1 MATIST
7 GTVTHVLD
15 QSLGLQISNTTDTG
29 DDVALSTDLHQLP
42 DPFEN
47 FLEAIPGLST
57 DQLNFAANVGAAQET
72 ASANTFFVNVTAG
85 SGETIN
91 DLFFSDSSG
100 QLFDGQVA
108 KYNTVDIHVVGST
121 DPIFLY
127 SFASGDILIGSTEAP
142 AGVDISDPATLDR
155 SKIVFAYYLQENGTH
170 TGADVWGVTF
180 QPLDHPIAGDTVAA
194 HDDPID
200 FGDFLHVTASA
211 SLSFNF
217 DKLQSGSSLWAAVGS
232 SSAGLL
238 VTGLHPD
245 VETTGKKTNDSDV
258 IHTSQGGQD
267 ATIGV
272 NNQLFDHEGETAVFT
287 LVTGFTE
294 LTGQDDGAVGDYIKD
309 NDKGP
314 HADVDYGGYLNVSG
328 AGILISQSQGG
339 PAVAKEL
346 DINVFRA
353 GGTPP
358 GTPEKGFG
366 YIDADPDP
374 NNFVNALEDDD
385 EVDVATVT
393 VKNDLN
399 AVVATWAV
407 TPGAGQFAS
416 GTSVAGVT
424 VTIDGNNID
433 VDGVFGKYTIS
444 WTTDDP
450 LGFNRFHV
458 VDDNEAAGAFDI
470 GGVDIDKGAL
480 TIENIGDKVIV
491 QDDGPTIGPIANS
504 IVDFSVGASSGSV
517 PLAGAPGTDDN
528 STYTITDFTEQFV
541 VNGVTVNGVLSADK
555 GTVEY
560 FGDDDG
566 TLGPSAGDTKYYT
579 LDLGTTDPG
588 DYTFT
593 VNFAPPAAP
602 LEFNFD
608 ELPSGAN
615 LFGVVGTSAT
625 DPAIIVIGEDPV
637 LKGGNKYAN
646 TSDTIHTSQGG
657 TGATIGVNNQLFD
670 NAGEGA
676 YFTYVNDPV
685 QNFLS
690 GAPGG
695 LTSTEADDA
704 DNIQYTGGTN
714 EAGGAFFVI
723 SQMQGNDLADVKI
736 SAFLMGDD
744 FQGVDFVTD
753 GLGTGTTP
761 DITAV
766 RVFDET
772 GTKIEDT
779 DDLANFDDP
788 NVDVDLTGLTATVTG
803 LDAGYKVEWD
813 TDGPHNQVLIE
824 NVGGQF
830 DIGRF
835 GISQPQ
841 ETPDQKLDFT
851 VQIADGDADTDT
863 ANFSIGIDG
872 NHDGTVAGVL
882 IV

>member
-15 QSLGLQISNTTDTG
+15 QSLGLQTLNTADTG

-72 ASANTFFVNVTAG
+72 ANANTFFVNVTAG

-91 DLFFSDSSG
+91 DLFFSQANG

-180 QPLDHPIAGDTVAA
+180 QPLDHPLAGDTVAA

-217 DKLQSGSSLWAAVGS
+217 DTLKSGKFLWVAVGNNDN
-232 SSAGLL
+232 GLL
-238 VTGLHPD
+238 VTGKDLNVVDDATPNANKEGER
-245 VETTGKKTNDSDV
+245 VSGGSDPSDAMN
-258 IHTSQGGQD
+258 TSQAGPG
-267 ATIGV
+267 ATMGV
-272 NNQLFDHEGETAVFT
+272 NEQMFKPGSTAVFT
-287 LVTGFTE
+287 LVTGFAP
-294 LTGQDDGAVGDYIKD
+294 LDADGPDATGDKVQDI
-309 NDKGP
+309 N
-314 HADVDYGGYLNVSG
+314 YGGYINTDGAGLFIAQTSGGGTINLTLDVFEAGTDLNGNGTIPEESFAYIGAEGGNDGTSG
-328 AGILISQSQGG
+328 A
-339 PAVAKEL
+339 
-346 DINVFRA
+346 F
-353 GGTPP
+353 T
-358 GTPEKGFG
+358 
-366 YIDADPDP
+366 
-374 NNFVNALEDDD
+374 DDT
-385 EVDVATVT
+385 EVGVDTVT
-393 VKNDLN
+393 VKN
-399 AVVATWAV
+399 
-407 TPGAGQFAS
+407 AS
-416 GTSVAGVT
+416 GVVIGTWVDGQLSDGTTQNGVK
-424 VTIDGNNID
+424 VTIVDNSID
-433 VDGVFGKYTIS
+433 VEGIFAGYTVN
-444 WTTDDP
+444 WTADSGQT
-450 LGFNRFHV
+450 FNRFHV
-458 VDDNEAAGAFDI
+458 TADAGSEFFDI
-470 GGVDIDKGAL
+470 GRIDVDKGA
-480 TIENIGDKVIV
+480 TVTENVGDAVFIH
-491 QDDGPTIGPIANS
+491 DDGPSIGPIANS
-504 IVDFSVGASSGSV
+504 IVDFSVGATSGSV
-517 PLAGAPGTDDN
+517 PLAGAPGTDDD

-560 FGDDDG
+560 FGDDDS
-566 TLGPSAGDTKYYT
+566 TPGPSAGDTKYYT

-593 VNFAPPAAP
+593 VNFAPPAPP

-615 LFGVVGTSAT
+615 LFGVVGTSDE
-625 DPAIIVIGEDPV
+625 DPAIIVIGEDPD
-637 LKGGNKYAN
+637 LKSGSHKYSN
-646 TSDTIHTSQGG
+646 ISDTIHTSQGG

-690 GAPGG
+690 GVPGG
-695 LTSTEADDA
+695 LTATEADDA

-714 EAGGAFFVI
+714 EVGGAFFAI

-736 SAFLMGDD
+736 TANDIAD
-744 FQGVDFVTD
+744 APQGVTFTES
-753 GLGTGTTP
+753 LGTGTTRN
-761 DITAV
+761 ITAV

-779 DDLANFDDP
+779 DDLLNFKDP
-788 NVDVDLTGLTATVTG
+788 NVNVDLAGLTAIVTG
-803 LDAGYKVEWD
+803 LDSNYKVEWD
-813 TDGPHNQVLIE
+813 TDGLHDQVLIE

-830 DIGRF
+830 DIGKF